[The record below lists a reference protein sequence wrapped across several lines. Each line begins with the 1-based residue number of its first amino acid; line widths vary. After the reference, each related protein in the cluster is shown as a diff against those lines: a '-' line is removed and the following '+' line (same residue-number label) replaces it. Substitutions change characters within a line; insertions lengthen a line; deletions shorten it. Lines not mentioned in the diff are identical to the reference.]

1 MTMTIT
7 MSNLEEKMKSLKR
20 LLLPS
25 IAMAAFLVAGTAA
38 KADSLTL
45 TLNAPYQSAPA
56 TFFTFTGTIAYTN
69 ADSTNDGSVTE
80 YLNGDSFS
88 VDAPATL
95 DDSSFLANAPLSM
108 NPGDSWSGTIF
119 TVTAPS
125 WVGGGLPQ
133 NFYTGS
139 FSIVGGSSPS
149 DDTDVLAT
157 VNFDVQVTPEPGS
170 FLLFGTGLMALALL
184 ARRKLMA

>member
-1 MTMTIT
+1 
-7 MSNLEEKMKSLKR
+7 MKRFGKLLNVSLAIVG
-20 LLLPS
+20 LIL
-25 IAMAAFLVAGTAA
+25 AGTAA

-45 TLNAPYQSAPA
+45 TLNAPFQSAPA
-56 TFFTFTGTIAYTN
+56 TFFTFTGTITYTN
-69 ADSTNDGSVTE
+69 ADSINDVGVTE

-88 VDAPATL
+88 IDAPATL

-157 VNFDVQVTPEPGS
+157 ANFDVQVTPEPTS
-170 FLLFGTGLMALALL
+170 LLLLASGLAGLMGMMYWSNY
-184 ARRKLMA
+184 RRQTAV